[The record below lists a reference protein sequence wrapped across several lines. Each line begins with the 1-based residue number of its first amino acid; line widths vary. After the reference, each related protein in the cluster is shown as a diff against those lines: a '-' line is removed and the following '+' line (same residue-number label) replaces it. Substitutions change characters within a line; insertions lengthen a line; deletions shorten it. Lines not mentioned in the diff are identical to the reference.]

1 MKKRNLLKLSFLSW
15 AILAGGSVF
24 GQCELSGLD
33 SVYCADD
40 AAVTMTGTPVG
51 GTFSGSGVTGD
62 QFDPVAAG
70 PGDYTITYDTDGTGD
85 KFYLR
90 AAAGEPWSSASN
102 TEAMDAAFGPGE
114 WTLGEFESV
123 DVDAVF
129 SETTQFVFID
139 GSDNGALELDAFL
152 TLNITAIEEWVEAGG
167 HLLLNAAPNEGTD
180 MAFGFGGTILEY
192 GEASGSVDVVNTNHP
207 AYLGPLTPTA
217 ATMTGSAYSHAHIT
231 GSGYSSLLVNST
243 DATNI
248 VLCEKPW
255 GAGWVMM
262 GGMTTSNFHS
272 PSPQADN
279 WRANLLTYMNDVK
292 SRYYLRASV
301 GEPWFSSS
309 NTDAMDNAF
318 GANLWT
324 LGSFEDVVAE
334 DVFRYTTGVVFID
347 GSDSGA
353 EELATFLDDNIELIE
368 AWVHSGGSLLLNAAP
383 NEGGDID
390 FGFDGST
397 LVYDDAS
404 SSVDVVDLSH
414 PAYLG
419 PLTPTAST
427 MTGGSY
433 SHAHI
438 TGTGFTN
445 VLVNSTDA
453 TNVVLCEKTWG
464 EGMVM
469 MGGMTTSNFHS
480 PSPQG
485 DNWRA
490 NLLSYIGDQYDGFAC
505 SDEVDVTVLEPLVID
520 YAITNAFEGGGGAID
535 ATITGGMPVYVFD
548 WDNDG
553 TGDFD
558 DTEDLADLAPGT
570 YTLVVED
577 EAGCT
582 ASEAAVVG
590 ETMVGIVENGEG
602 LKVAV
607 YPNPTNGLLTVA
619 CDGQFTAQV
628 IDLNGRILN
637 TVVSADLL
645 QLDLESVEAGVYFIF
660 IQSGELSQTVKVL
673 KN

>member
-70 PGDYTITYDTDGTGD
+70 PGEYTITYDTDGTGD

-255 GAGWVMM
+255 GAGWVIM

-637 TVVSADLL
+637 TVVSTDLL

>member
-324 LGSFEDVVAE
+324 LVLFEDVVAE

-637 TVVSADLL
+637 TVVSTDLL

>member
-324 LGSFEDVVAE
+324 LGLFEDVVAE
-334 DVFRYTTGVVFID
+334 DVFRHTTGVVFID

-637 TVVSADLL
+637 TVVSTDLL

>member
-324 LGSFEDVVAE
+324 LGLFEDVVAE

-637 TVVSADLL
+637 TVVSTDLL

>member
-40 AAVTMTGTPVG
+40 AAVTMTGTPLG

-324 LGSFEDVVAE
+324 LGLFEDVVAE

-637 TVVSADLL
+637 TVVSTDLL

>member
-70 PGDYTITYDTDGTGD
+70 PGEYTITYDTDGTGD

-255 GAGWVMM
+255 GAGWVIM

-427 MTGGSY
+427 MTCGSY

-637 TVVSADLL
+637 TVVSTDLL

>member
-40 AAVTMTGTPVG
+40 AAVTMTGTPLG

-309 NTDAMDNAF
+309 NTDAMDNSF

-324 LGSFEDVVAE
+324 LGLFEDVVAE
-334 DVFRYTTGVVFID
+334 DVFHYTTGVVFID

-637 TVVSADLL
+637 TVVSTDLL

>member
-324 LGSFEDVVAE
+324 LGLFEDVVAE

-520 YAITNAFEGGGGAID
+520 YAITNAFEGGGGVID

-637 TVVSADLL
+637 TVVSTDLL

>member
-102 TEAMDAAFGPGE
+102 TDAMDAAFGPGE

-217 ATMTGSAYSHAHIT
+217 ATMTGSSYSHAHIT

-324 LGSFEDVVAE
+324 LGLFEDVVAE

-577 EAGCT
+577 EVGCT

-637 TVVSADLL
+637 TVVSTDLL

>member
-207 AYLGPLTPTA
+207 AYLGPLTPMA

-324 LGSFEDVVAE
+324 LGLFEDVVAE

-637 TVVSADLL
+637 TVVSTDLL

>member
-40 AAVTMTGTPVG
+40 AAVTMTGTPLG

-167 HLLLNAAPNEGTD
+167 HLLLNAVPNEGTD

-324 LGSFEDVVAE
+324 LGLFEDVVAE

-637 TVVSADLL
+637 TVVSTDLL

>member
-1 MKKRNLLKLSFLSW
+1 MKKRNLLKLSFLSG

-70 PGDYTITYDTDGTGD
+70 PGEYTITYDTDGTGD

-255 GAGWVMM
+255 GAGWVIM

-637 TVVSADLL
+637 TVVSTDLL

>member
-102 TEAMDAAFGPGE
+102 TDAMDAAFGPGE

-324 LGSFEDVVAE
+324 LGLFEDVVAE

-577 EAGCT
+577 EVGCT

-637 TVVSADLL
+637 TVVSTDLL